1 MKRTGIMHAGL
12 AGRMAALGHTQTVAV
27 ADVGLPVPPGVPLVD
42 LAVVQGLPRF
52 ADVLDALLDELVIE
66 AHTYAA
72 EAEGG
77 PSGDL
82 LAARAGRLG
91 EALMVPH
98 EELKTLL
105 RSCSFVVRTGEATP
119 YANVIL
125 RCGVPF

>member
-1 MKRTGIMHAGL
+1 VKRTGIMHAEL

-27 ADVGLPVPPGVPLVD
+27 ADVGLPVPAQVPLVD

-52 ADVLDALLDELVIE
+52 ADVLDALLDELVVE
-66 AHTYAA
+66 GHTYAD
-72 EAEGG
+72 EAADQA
-77 PSGDL
+77 SGDL
-82 LAARAGRLG
+82 LAARAERLG
-91 EALMVPH
+91 ERLTVPH

-105 RSCSFVVRTGEATP
+105 ATCAFVVRTGEATP

>member
-1 MKRTGIMHAGL
+1 MKRTGIMHAEL

-27 ADVGLPVPPGVPLVD
+27 ADVGLPVPAEVPLVD

-66 AHTYAA
+66 GHTYAQ
-72 EAEGG
+72 EAVGLT
-77 PSGDL
+77 SGDL
-82 LAARAGRLG
+82 LDQRAERLG
-91 EALMVPH
+91 EATTVPH
-98 EELKTLL
+98 EELKALL
-105 RSCSFVVRTGEATP
+105 GACAFVVRTGEATP